1 MSGQTLVKTLLTL
14 TEAPI
19 LAYPDFNLPFILAT
33 DASNDAIGMVLGQK
47 QNGREVVIS
56 YAGRKL
62 NPAERNYSVTEREA
76 LAVVDG
82 VRHFQT
88 YLYGRQFTVLTDHN
102 AVRWLMNIKE
112 PTGPLARWALLLQQH
127 DFAIEYHSGT
137 SNGNTD
143 ALSRRTYHP
152 VVAAYDKP
160 GVQVELIWDCL
171 LQFQALASVTT
182 IQQS

>member
-1 MSGQTLVKTLLTL
+1 MSDLLWVSPTTIASSSKDVPRLLTPFNELTKKGTKFVWTDACQDAFDTLKKAL

-19 LAYPDFNLPFILAT
+19 LAYPDFNLPFLLAT

-88 YLYGRQFTVLTDHN
+88 PSWPPIHGSY
-102 AVRWLMNIKE
+102 
-112 PTGPLARWALLLQQH
+112 
-127 DFAIEYHSGT
+127 
-137 SNGNTD
+137 
-143 ALSRRTYHP
+143 
-152 VVAAYDKP
+152 
-160 GVQVELIWDCL
+160 
-171 LQFQALASVTT
+171 
-182 IQQS
+182 

>member
-1 MSGQTLVKTLLTL
+1 MGLTHYYRKFIKGCAQIASPLHELTKKGTKFVWTDACQDAFYTLKKAL

-19 LAYPDFNLPFILAT
+19 LVYPDFNLPFLLAT

-88 YLYGRQFTVLTDHN
+88 YLYGGQFTVLTDHN
-102 AVRWLMNIKE
+102 AVRWLMNIK
-112 PTGPLARWALLLQQH
+112 
-127 DFAIEYHSGT
+127 
-137 SNGNTD
+137 
-143 ALSRRTYHP
+143 
-152 VVAAYDKP
+152 V
-160 GVQVELIWDCL
+160 
-171 LQFQALASVTT
+171 SVYPK
-182 IQQS
+182 